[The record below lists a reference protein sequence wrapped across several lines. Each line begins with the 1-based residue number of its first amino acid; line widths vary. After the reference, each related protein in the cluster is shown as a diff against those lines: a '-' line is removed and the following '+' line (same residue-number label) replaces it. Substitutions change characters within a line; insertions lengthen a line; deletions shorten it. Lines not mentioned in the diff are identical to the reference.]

1 MSRWTTVPLAITLAG
16 GVCAC
21 GESTPDPNNPLAQ
34 ITAAA
39 QQMQKAAEGFTSDR
53 KPVPPVAFR
62 ELIAIL
68 PSEMPGMKAGEPEG
82 ETTTAGSWR

>member
-21 GESTPDPNNPLAQ
+21 GESTPDPDNPLAQ

-39 QQMQKAAEGFTSDR
+39 EQMQKAAEGFTSKR
-53 KPVPPVAFR
+53 RPVPPVAFR
-62 ELIAIL
+62 ELIEFL
-68 PSEMPGMKAGEPEG
+68 PTKYRG
-82 ETTTAGSWR
+82 